1 MDFSVIIPARYA
13 STRLPGKPLRNLN
26 GKPLIQYVFDCAQ
39 RSGAGRVIVATDDAR
54 ICKTAEDFGAE
65 VCMTSA
71 LHLSGTER
79 LAEVIDTLDFN
90 NEQIIVN
97 LQGDEPLIPASLIR
111 QVATNLHDRA
121 QASVAT
127 LCEPI
132 NTADDLF
139 NPNITKVLMDSQ
151 GNALYFSRAPIPWNR
166 TSFTNKPQE
175 LPPDYP
181 YYRHIG
187 LYAYRAGFLK
197 EYVGWPTCYL
207 EEAESLEQL
216 RVLWNGH
223 KIHVALAAETPGPGV
238 DTEEDIGRVEMFLAS
253 RCKVKKT
260 VA

>member
-13 STRLPGKPLRNLN
+13 STRLPGKPLRNLD
-26 GKPLIQYVFDCAQ
+26 GKPLIQHVFDCAQ
-39 RSGAGRVIVATDDAR
+39 QSGAGRVIVATDDAR
-54 ICKTAEDFGAE
+54 IRKIAEGFGAE

-79 LAEVIDTLDFN
+79 LAEVIDTLEFN
-90 NEQIIVN
+90 NEQVIVN

-111 QVATNLHDRA
+111 QVAMNLRDHA
-121 QASVAT
+121 QAGVAT

-132 NTADDLF
+132 STATELF
-139 NPNITKVLMDSQ
+139 NPNITKVLMDSH
-151 GNALYFSRAPIPWNR
+151 GYALYFSRAPIPWNR
-166 TSFTNKPQE
+166 TAFIDKPQE

-197 EYVGWPTCYL
+197 DYVSWPTCYL

-216 RVLWNGH
+216 RVLWNGY

-238 DTEEDIGRVEMFLAS
+238 DTEEDIGRVETFLAS
-253 RCKVKKT
+253 RRR
-260 VA
+260 VAE